1 MAQVS
6 AGPCHVASD
15 HPLQKPQGSHQFA
28 YGFYWEEKPM
38 IFRKLTTAKLAA
50 VTAAAVTMTA
60 APATANECIAPSN
73 PGGGW
78 DFTCRTIGRILTE
91 LDLVD
96 GNVQIT
102 NMPGGV
108 GAVTFAMVA
117 AERSDDA
124 DLIVATSTVGITQIA
139 QGRYPAPLDTMRYLA
154 MLGADVG
161 VIAVDDESPIESLAD
176 LNEAMA
182 ADPTA
187 LVTAG
192 SSGAGGWDHIR
203 LLMVADEAGVEDLS
217 AIRWVQFDGGTD
229 AVTQMMGGQID
240 VVSTDLGEIAGF
252 VESGDIRVLAA
263 LSDEPIPAFPD
274 IPTAISQGVD
284 VTGYNWRGL
293 YTGGDVS
300 DEEYASWV
308 DRLETLYN
316 SDEWQEA
323 ATASGLVPIWRGGAE
338 FEAFVREQA
347 DVMEQISRDI
357 GVIE

>member
-1 MAQVS
+1 MTLRTLTSV
-6 AGPCHVASD
+6 
-15 HPLQKPQGSHQFA
+15 
-28 YGFYWEEKPM
+28 
-38 IFRKLTTAKLAA
+38 KLGAVLAA
-50 VTAAAVTMTA
+50 AMTVTAV
-60 APATANECIAPSN
+60 PASATECIAPSN

-78 DFTCRTIGRILTE
+78 DFTCRTIGRILSE

-96 GNVQIT
+96 GNVQVT
-102 NMPGGV
+102 NMAGGV
-108 GAVTFAMVA
+108 GAVAFAMVA
-117 AERSDDA
+117 AERPADA
-124 DLIVATSTVGITQIA
+124 ELIVATSTVGVTQMA
-139 QGRYPAPLDTMRYLA
+139 QGRYPAPLETMRYLA

-161 VIAVDDESPIESLAD
+161 VIAVDNDSPIQTLAE
-176 LNEAMA
+176 LNAAMA

-203 LLMVADEAGVEDLS
+203 LLMVADKAGVEDLG

-293 YTGGDVS
+293 YTGGQVTE
-300 DEEYASWV
+300 EEYAAWV
-308 DRLETLYN
+308 ERLETLYN
-316 SDEWQEA
+316 SENWQTA

-338 FEAFVREQA
+338 FEAFVRDQA
-347 DVMEQISRDI
+347 LVMENISREI

>member
-1 MAQVS
+1 MFNNALTSVKIGATVS
-6 AGPCHVASD
+6 AMMV
-15 HPLQKPQGSHQFA
+15 F
-28 YGFYWEEKPM
+28 
-38 IFRKLTTAKLAA
+38 TTAPLAA
-50 VTAAAVTMTA
+50 A
-60 APATANECIAPSN
+60 ECIAPSN

-78 DFTCRTIGRILTE
+78 DFTCRTIGRILSE

-96 GNVQIT
+96 GNVQVT

-117 AERSDDA
+117 TERADDA
-124 DLIVATSTVGITQIA
+124 ELIVATSTVGITQIA

-161 VIAVDDESPIESLAD
+161 VIAVDDDSPIQSLAE
-176 LNEAMA
+176 LNAAMV
-182 ADPTA
+182 ADPSS

-203 LLMVADEAGVEDLS
+203 LLMVADAAGVADLG
-217 AIRWVQFDGGTD
+217 AVRWVQFDGGTD

-252 VESGDIRVLAA
+252 VESGDIRILAA
-263 LSDEPIPAFPD
+263 LSDAPIPAFPD
-274 IPTAISQGVD
+274 IPTAISQGID

-293 YTGGDVS
+293 YTGGAVS
-300 DEEYASWV
+300 DEVYASWV
-308 DRLETLYN
+308 ERLETLYN
-316 SDEWQEA
+316 SSEWQEA

-347 DVMEQISRDI
+347 TVMEEISRDI

>member
-1 MAQVS
+1 
-6 AGPCHVASD
+6 
-15 HPLQKPQGSHQFA
+15 
-28 YGFYWEEKPM
+28 M
-38 IFRKLTTAKLAA
+38 IFRTFMTAKLGAA
-50 VTAAAVTMTA
+50 MVAAATFTA
-60 APATANECIAPSN
+60 APASATECIAPSD

-96 GNVQIT
+96 GNVQVT
-102 NMPGGV
+102 NMAGGV
-108 GAVTFAMVA
+108 GAVAFAMVA
-117 AERSDDA
+117 AERADDA
-124 DLIVATSTVGITQIA
+124 DLIVATSTVGVTQIA

-161 VIAVDDESPIESLAD
+161 VIAVDDDSPIQSLEE
-176 LNEAMA
+176 LNAAMA
-182 ADPTA
+182 EDPTS

-203 LLMVADEAGVEDLS
+203 LLMVADAAGVEELS
-217 AIRWVQFDGGTD
+217 DIRWVQFDGGTD

-252 VESGDIRVLAA
+252 VESGDIRILAA
-263 LSDEPIPAFPD
+263 LSDDPIPAFPE
-274 IPTAISQGVD
+274 IPTAKSQGID

-300 DEEYASWV
+300 DEDYAAWV
-308 DRLETLYN
+308 EKLETLYN
-316 SDEWQEA
+316 SEEWQTA
-323 ATASGLVPIWRGGAE
+323 ATNSGLVPIWRGGDE
-338 FEAFVREQA
+338 FETFVREQA
-347 DVMEQISRDI
+347 DIMEDISRDI

>member
-1 MAQVS
+1 
-6 AGPCHVASD
+6 
-15 HPLQKPQGSHQFA
+15 
-28 YGFYWEEKPM
+28 M
-38 IFRKLTTAKLAA
+38 IFRTLTSVKLGAALAA
-50 VTAAAVTMTA
+50 TLTLTAL
-60 APATANECIAPSN
+60 PASATECIAPSN

-78 DFTCRTIGRILTE
+78 DFTCRTIGRILGE
-91 LDLVD
+91 LGLVD
-96 GNVQIT
+96 GNVQVT

-117 AERSDDA
+117 AERPDDA

-139 QGRYPAPLDTMRYLA
+139 QGRYPAPLESMRYLA

-161 VIAVDDESPIESLAD
+161 VIAVDNDSPIQSLAE
-176 LNEAMA
+176 LNAAMV
-182 ADPTA
+182 ADPNA

-203 LLMVADEAGVEDLS
+203 LLMVAQAAGVSDLG

-252 VESGDIRVLAA
+252 VESGDIRILAA

-274 IPTAISQGVD
+274 VPTAISQGID

-293 YTGGDVS
+293 YTGGQVT
-300 DEEYASWV
+300 DEQYASWV
-308 DRLETLYN
+308 ERLETLYN
-316 SDEWQEA
+316 SSNWQEA

-347 DVMEQISRDI
+347 EVMEQISRDI

>member
-1 MAQVS
+1 MN
-6 AGPCHVASD
+6 ASRILAL
-15 HPLQKPQGSHQFA
+15 PAALA
-28 YGFYWEEKPM
+28 
-38 IFRKLTTAKLAA
+38 TATL
-50 VTAAAVTMTA
+50 MSFA
-60 APATANECIAPSN
+60 APAQATECIAPSN

-91 LDLVD
+91 LGLVD
-96 GNVQIT
+96 GNVQVT

-108 GAVTFAMVA
+108 GAVTYAMVA
-117 AERSDDA
+117 SERPDDPE
-124 DLIVATSTVGITQIA
+124 LIVATSTVGITQIA

-161 VIAVDDESPIESLAD
+161 VIAVDDDSPIQSLAE
-176 LNEAMA
+176 LTAAMV
-182 ADPTA
+182 ADPSS

-203 LLMVADEAGVEDLS
+203 LLMVADAAGVADLG
-217 AIRWVQFDGGTD
+217 AVRWVQFDGGTD

-252 VESGDIRVLAA
+252 VESGDIRILAA
-263 LSDEPIPAFPD
+263 LSDAPIPAFPD
-274 IPTAISQGVD
+274 IPTAISQGID

-293 YTGGDVS
+293 YTGGAVS
-300 DEEYASWV
+300 DEVYASWV
-308 DRLETLYN
+308 ERLETLYN
-316 SDEWQEA
+316 SSEWQEA

-347 DVMEQISRDI
+347 TVMEEISRDI

>member
-1 MAQVS
+1 LKNATGS
-6 AGPCHVASD
+6 
-15 HPLQKPQGSHQFA
+15 HPLPF
-28 YGFYWEEKPM
+28 GFLLGGENQM
-38 IFRKLTTAKLAA
+38 IFRTLTSVKLGAALAA
-50 VTAAAVTMTA
+50 TMTLTA
-60 APATANECIAPSN
+60 LPASATECIAPSN

-78 DFTCRTIGRILTE
+78 DFTCRTIGRILSE

-96 GNVQIT
+96 GNVQVT

-117 AERSDDA
+117 TERADDA
-124 DLIVATSTVGITQIA
+124 ELIVATSTVGITQIA

-161 VIAVDDESPIESLAD
+161 VIAVNNDSPIETLAQ

-203 LLMVADEAGVEDLS
+203 LLMVAQEAGVSDLG

-263 LSDEPIPAFPD
+263 LSDEPIPAFPE
-274 IPTAISQGVD
+274 IPTAMSQGID

-293 YTGGDVS
+293 YTGGQVTDEQYAEWVS
-300 DEEYASWV
+300 N
-308 DRLETLYN
+308 LETLYN
-316 SDEWQEA
+316 SPEWQEA